1 MIKAPLPPDENERLK
16 TLKDYEI
23 LDTLQEEHFDEI
35 TMTAAL
41 VFDCKISF
49 ISLIDSD
56 RQWFKSSYGVEISET
71 PRDISFCGHAIM
83 GDELLIV
90 EDASKDIRF
99 ADNPICMGAPF
110 IKFYVGAPLIAPN
123 GQRIGTICVLD
134 SVTKIITE
142 EKKSVLKQLSKQ
154 LVSYLELRKLSNQ
167 LTSRENKLT
176 QWFVQSQDAIM
187 TLEPPHWFFTSGN
200 PATLKLFKVN
210 TEADFLKM
218 GPWAVSPERQSNGE
232 ASSEKAKRMIE
243 TALDT
248 GAHFFEW
255 SHMDADGRVIPCTVL
270 LSRIKEGEK
279 VYVKAVVRDISKQKD
294 LEMKLTESNQFLEL
308 ALDGTG
314 LGIWDW
320 NLKDDSVM
328 FDKRWAGML
337 GYDLDQIEMNLAFWL
352 SRIHPEDINRRN
364 AAIRAYTDGQTD
376 RYETTYRLKHRLG
389 PWIHIIDRGRFSDWE
404 EKGNPIRFTG
414 THLDITQKIVAE
426 EALAKQKTIA
436 QHHAKLASIG
446 QLAAGVGHEI
456 NNPLAII
463 AGYLSAIELKYEKE
477 EEAAPEFLSVYLKKI
492 NFAVERIAKIV
503 KGLRSFSRM
512 DDHDISDFS
521 PYEAIQESIYLID
534 EIYKKDGINI
544 SLDSRVSEAKMI
556 SGNRGNFQQMLMN
569 LLSNAKDAVLKSQQK
584 NIEIILN
591 ETNNILEIT
600 IKDSGCGIAQELH
613 EKVFEMF
620 FTTKDVN
627 KGTGIGLSQ
636 VHNFVKEMDGFVNIE
651 SSASNGTS
659 FLIKLPIQ
667 KAKKKAS

>member
-1 MIKAPLPPDENERLK
+1 MLKAPIPIDEKERLK
-16 TLKDYEI
+16 TLEDYEI
-23 LDTLQEEHFDEI
+23 LDTLQEAHFDEI
-35 TMTAAL
+35 TKTAAL

-49 ISLIDSD
+49 ISLIDGE
-56 RQWFKSSYGVEISET
+56 RQWFKSAYGVEISET
-71 PRDISFCGHAIM
+71 PRDTSLCGHAIM
-83 GDELLIV
+83 GDDLLIV
-90 EDASKDIRF
+90 EDASKDARF
-99 ADNPICMGAPF
+99 ADNPVCMGAPF
-110 IKFYVGAPLIAPN
+110 IKFYVGAPLITPN

-134 SVTKIITE
+134 SATKIITE
-142 EKKSVLKQLSKQ
+142 EKKAVLKQLSKQ

-167 LTSRENKLT
+167 LRRRENKLT
-176 QWFVQSQDAIM
+176 QWFNQSQDAIM
-187 TLEPPHWFFTSGN
+187 ILEPPHWLFTSGN
-200 PATLKLFKVN
+200 PATLKLFKVK
-210 TEADFLKM
+210 TEADFLKL
-218 GPWAVSPERQSNGE
+218 GPWAVSPERQPDGE
-232 ASSEKAKRMIE
+232 LSSEKAKQMVE
-243 TALDT
+243 MAL
-248 GAHFFEW
+248 GVGVHFFEW
-255 SHMDADGRVIPCTVL
+255 SHMDTDGRVIPCTVL
-270 LSRIKEGEK
+270 LSRIKEGDK
-279 VYVKAVVRDISKQKD
+279 VYIQATVRDISMQKN
-294 LEMKLTESNQFLEL
+294 LEKKLTESNQFLEL

-320 NLKDDSVM
+320 NLKDDSVV

-352 SRIHPEDINRRN
+352 TRIHPEDLNRRN

-376 RYETTYRLKHRLG
+376 RYETTYRLKHKLG
-389 PWIHIIDRGRFSDWE
+389 PWIQIIDRGRFSDWD

-414 THLDITQKIVAE
+414 TQLDITQKIVAE

-463 AGYLSAIELKYEKE
+463 AGYLTAIELKYAE
-477 EEAAPEFLSVYLKKI
+477 EESAPEFLTVYLKKI

-503 KGLRSFSRM
+503 KGLRSFSRQ
-512 DDHDISDFS
+512 DNHDISDFS
-521 PYEAIQESIYLID
+521 PFEAIQESIYLID
-534 EIYKKDGINI
+534 EIYKKNGINV
-544 SLDSRVSEAKMI
+544 SLDSRVSASKVI

-569 LLSNAKDAVLKSQQK
+569 LLSNAKDAVLESEQK

-591 ETNNILEIT
+591 ETDNMLEIT
-600 IKDSGCGIAQELH
+600 IKDSGCGIPEELH

-636 VHNFVKEMDGFVNIE
+636 VHNFVNEMDGSVNIE
-651 SSASNGTS
+651 SSVSQGTS

-667 KAKKKAS
+667 KANKKSS